1 MSLLYLHTQLFESL
15 DWDEDALN
23 EAIKRTIEL
32 YASLNVTQPPT
43 VYELKKSLKEE
54 YTEDVVEKL
63 ISFFDAA
70 QVFEQQLKENEGIQ
84 DD

>member
-1 MSLLYLHTQLFESL
+1 MSLLYLHTQLLESL

-23 EAIKRTIEL
+23 EAIKRTTEL

-43 VYELKKSLKEE
+43 VYELKKGLKEE
-54 YTEDVVEKL
+54 YAEDVVEKL
-63 ISFFDAA
+63 ISFFEAA
-70 QVFEQQLKENEGIQ
+70 QVFEQQLKEDEGIQ